1 MRPDVPAFP
10 LRRVVA
16 LGLLAAL
23 AVAWSIP
30 GPVAAWVARQEPILL
45 GRYTVGHF
53 AGLAIATVVV
63 VLVAALLWSRRSLGE
78 SALLAAMAA
87 LSSFAG
93 VVAVAS
99 VAKQTI
105 GPRYESRPVADAVAD
120 PALRDRLAGRVL
132 TRQPSFRWDVLRED
146 LPAPGRSYPNRVA
159 GQPSRPVVLTTDARG
174 LRNPVPSDA
183 YDVVVTGDSF
193 TEGSMVSDDEPWW
206 SRLARETGLR
216 IYNTAVSGLSVR
228 EYLNNWAAFGLDRGA
243 HTVIVMLYEGND
255 WKPLAPVRSTT
266 TSWWAPSAP
275 QLPARLRLAKAE
287 ASAAGQ
293 RPLLLRAGVFD
304 ALLGDAPLRGRAERA
319 LIQLLAPIGA
329 SWPPPASPG
338 LEWMPVAVEAGGTV
352 QHYAFEPKHLM
363 RLDWDPA
370 DFARAP
376 EWTTNAAVLDEML
389 AIAQERGIRLV
400 VAYAP
405 SKPHVVLPLVRDRVT
420 AEQLHDFAAFRDH
433 DAELP
438 PPDALRDRLLA
449 RLDAQQ
455 EVLGRW
461 CAERGVEFL
470 PLTDPLRAAMARGIP
485 VYFTFDPHWTEQ
497 GHAAVARYVASR
509 LVPDRADR

>member
-1 MRPDVPAFP
+1 MRPDVPALP
-10 LRRVVA
+10 LRRV
-16 LGLLAAL
+16 AAL
-23 AVAWSIP
+23 ALVAALAAAWAIP
-30 GPVAAWVARQEPILL
+30 GPVAALVARQEPILL

-63 VLVAALLWSRRSLGE
+63 VLVAALLWSRRSLAE
-78 SALLAAMAA
+78 SAALAALAA

-99 VAKQTI
+99 VARETI
-105 GPRYESRPVADAVAD
+105 GPRYESRPVADAIAD

-132 TRQPSFRWDVLRED
+132 TRQPSFRWDVVRED
-146 LPAPGRSYPNRVA
+146 RPAPGRSYPNRVA
-159 GQPSRPVVLTTDARG
+159 GQPARAVVLTTDARG
-174 LRNPVPSDA
+174 LRNPAPLDA

-193 TEGSMVSDDEPWW
+193 TEGSMVSDDETWW
-206 SRLARETGLR
+206 SRLARETGLG

-243 HTVIVMLYEGND
+243 RTVIVMLYEGND
-255 WKPLAPVRSTT
+255 WKPLSPIRTAAR
-266 TSWWAPSAP
+266 P
-275 QLPARLRLAKAE
+275 QP
-287 ASAAGQ
+287 
-293 RPLLLRAGVFD
+293 LRAGFFD
-304 ALLGDAPLRGRAERA
+304 VLFGDSPLRGRAERA
-319 LIQLLAPIGA
+319 LIRLLAPIGA
-329 SWPPPASPG
+329 SWPPPRSVG
-338 LEWMPVAVEAGGTV
+338 LEWMPVAVEAGGAV

-370 DFARAP
+370 AFARAP

-389 AIAQERGIRLV
+389 AIARERGIRLV

-420 AEQLHDFAAFRDH
+420 AEQLHAFAAFRDH
-433 DAELP
+433 DAALP
-438 PPDALRDRLLA
+438 PPDALRDRLFA

-455 EVLGRW
+455 DVLGQW
-461 CAERGVEFL
+461 CAERGVEFV
-470 PLTDPLRAAMARGIP
+470 PLTEPLRAATARGIP

-497 GHAAVARYVASR
+497 GHAVVARHVAAR
-509 LVPDRADR
+509 LANGAAP